1 MSTQNLYMSEK
12 DQEYQK
18 RRIISLQGDEI
29 GFKLVHG
36 NRKDVIDMK
45 KTREQILDNMEKKMR
60 FNDIVKQYNLFFN
73 KKLNLYDKKYLNDL
87 ADILDS
93 NDRNYLEQRKL
104 IESKKKNR
112 LFHTNQNFHKY
123 KKTIDATRIKNLTL
137 SNFKYNKKLRK
148 ITIKKEDSLKKV
160 EEEEKKNEE
169 EGKIKIKKIR
179 IDRHMLTSNI
189 QSNREIN
196 DFNKIQ
202 IVRKNRSRNTNK
214 EKRFYVSKITK
225 KKITLGSQDFNH
237 NSIFSLDKRSE
248 RNETTESNNQR
259 CLSYLSD
266 SNIRANSNNN
276 NHFFTSYFDESHK
289 EKSFVFKK
297 FRKEHLIPLGKPI
310 RIIDIIKL
318 NPIIFQKPYSI
329 LGEIFKREKVN

>member
-93 NDRNYLEQRKL
+93 NDRNYLEQRKI
-104 IESKKKNR
+104 IESNKKNR

-123 KKTIDATRIKNLTL
+123 KKIIDATRIKNLTL

-148 ITIKKEDSLKKV
+148 ITIKKEDSWKKV

-169 EGKIKIKKIR
+169 EGKIQIKKIR

-225 KKITLGSQDFNH
+225 KK
-237 NSIFSLDKRSE
+237 
-248 RNETTESNNQR
+248 
-259 CLSYLSD
+259 
-266 SNIRANSNNN
+266 
-276 NHFFTSYFDESHK
+276 
-289 EKSFVFKK
+289 
-297 FRKEHLIPLGKPI
+297 
-310 RIIDIIKL
+310 
-318 NPIIFQKPYSI
+318 
-329 LGEIFKREKVN
+329 